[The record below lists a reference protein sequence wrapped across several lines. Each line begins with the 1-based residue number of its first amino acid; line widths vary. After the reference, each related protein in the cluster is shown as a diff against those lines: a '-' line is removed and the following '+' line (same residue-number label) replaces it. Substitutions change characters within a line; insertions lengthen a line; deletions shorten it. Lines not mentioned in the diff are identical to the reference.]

1 MSTQVNIPGY
11 DAGTWVIDSARSE
24 VAFQVRML
32 GFMKSRGTFDDFEG
46 TIVIAD
52 DPLDSSVNAVIR
64 TASVNTRNKKRD
76 QDLQHAGYL
85 HIEQYPT
92 MTFASTGV
100 RADGDDFLIDGDLT
114 ALAVT
119 KQVTLR
125 LAAKGSEKGADGK
138 PVARFTAD
146 TQVSNKELGV
156 TKGASFISD
165 TTTVLL
171 EIVATK
177 QEEAAPVAAQPE
189 EAVQPAA
196 AALDEAAPGEAE
208 QA

>member
-24 VAFQVRML
+24 VAFHVRML

-46 TIVIAD
+46 TIVIAAN
-52 DPLDSSVNAVIR
+52 PLDSSVNAVIR
-64 TASVNTRNKKRD
+64 SASVNTKNKKRD
-76 QDLQHAGYL
+76 QDIQHAGYL
-85 HIEQYPT
+85 NVEQYPT
-92 MTFASTGV
+92 ITFNSTGV
-100 RADGDDFLIDGDLT
+100 RADGDDFLVDGDLT

-125 LAAKGSEKGADGK
+125 LAAKGSETGTDGQ

-146 TQVSNKELGV
+146 TQLSNKELGV
-156 TKGASFISD
+156 TKGSSFIND
-165 TTTVLL
+165 TTTVVL

-177 QEEAAPVAAQPE
+177 QAAAA
-189 EAVQPAA
+189 PAA
-196 AALDEAAPGEAE
+196 AVPDEAALGEAE